1 MRVFFDGVPPIEE
14 SSPAA
19 NSKITAKKEAQP
31 AKNDVSREAEKAPE
45 ETKSQVVFHVPYL
58 EKQCESCHD
67 TKFSQKLVAAPKEL
81 CFTCHDDFT
90 KDKKVIH
97 YPVSDGACLECHDP
111 HQSPNKALLKKSM
124 PEVCYSCHDEKD
136 IKANPMHEGQSAC
149 SECHSP
155 HASNEEK
162 LLK

>member
-1 MRVFFDGVPPIEE
+1 MRTFFDGVPLIKENV
-14 SSPAA
+14 PAV
-19 NSKITAKKEAQP
+19 NSKVTVDKEAQP
-31 AKNDVSREAEKAPE
+31 AKNDVSRVAAKAPE
-45 ETKSQVVFHVPYL
+45 ETKSQVIFHAPYF
-58 EKQCESCHD
+58 EKQCDSCHD
-67 TKFSQKLVAAPKEL
+67 TKFSQKLVSAPKEL

-111 HQSPNKALLKKSM
+111 HQSPNKALLKKVV
-124 PEVCYSCHDEKD
+124 PEVCFSCHDEKD
-136 IKANPMHEGQSAC
+136 IRANPMHEGQNAC
-149 SECHSP
+149 AECHSP